1 MKAGDIYGYSKNR
14 QLNIQVVPMRRKS
27 LIVLRMIECVQWKI
41 GTCDKRVG
49 PEFVI
54 LEKEQLLI
62 LTKSRLWL

>member
-14 QLNIQVVPMRRKS
+14 QLNIQVVPIRRKS

-41 GTCDKRVG
+41 GTCDKTVG